1 MLTLSRKN
9 PKLIFIQSVAQQ
21 ERRLSQEISSEA
33 KSSVKNLQQFPKPYY
48 TIADVEDLVE
58 KLKLKMQTI
67 NKTAHTEFSK
77 IGLKGV
83 DNIDLAEVGTDISL
97 VPGEEYEQLKE
108 ENRELTEKLGEVAV
122 LETKI
127 DDLRILL
134 EEKETEIAQLKN
146 QSGITSGK
154 VTSQIEDLN
163 RLQGALDEAQ
173 REAKQAVQDREKME
187 AEFETVGNALMSAR
201 LEIEQLQQV
210 LGDKDQEIE
219 ALAAEKNIEIEN
231 LKSEV
236 QVLTTHSEENIKL
249 KETVNT
255 LQEEIDKIKENHSG
269 ELEELRK
276 NVSSLTQEILDMENE
291 SLQLKEQVKKLEQE
305 NEDLLL
311 DSGET
316 SQEAVAIREKLN
328 EKQQILEQKE
338 DENRELLLRVER
350 GEKEAEQ
357 LSEQLND
364 LKQEYKQ
371 VRQNFEMLTLELTT
385 QKQELSEKSVDIE
398 ELREKLES
406 SQEGAESAIHS
417 QRSLE
422 AKIKDLETDL
432 RGKDERI
439 QGIETDRNELRETLA
454 SLKIEHEKQK
464 SLVTDLKTQLGTKTR
479 ELEENQ
485 KDLELL
491 RQRQE
496 EITQQA
502 DDSRSKQAEI
512 ARERDKYEATIK
524 DLKAQLKEIALEN
537 DRLDKKSKESQV
549 EMKEKDLEIQT
560 LTKANKQLEGK
571 SINLMAAVETLR
583 INLAKNPKYAI
594 LFVLQ
599 DVQQATL
606 KELAKT
612 VAIQNIF
619 ASRLLKELENE
630 GWVTFNETTG
640 SVSLKKALL
649 EID

>member
-1 MLTLSRKN
+1 MSRKN

-33 KSSVKNLQQFPKPYY
+33 KSSIKTLQQFPKPYY

-58 KLKLKMQTI
+58 KLKQKMQNI

-83 DNIDLAEVGTDISL
+83 DNIDLADIDTNVTL
-97 VPGEEYEQLKE
+97 VSNEEFERLKV
-108 ENRELTEKLGEVAV
+108 ENQELTEKLGEVKA
-122 LETKI
+122 LEAKI
-127 DDLRILL
+127 DDLQILL
-134 EEKETEIAQLKN
+134 DEKETEIAQLHD
-146 QSGITSGK
+146 QSGIASGK

-173 REAKQAVQDREKME
+173 RDAKQALQDREKME
-187 AEFETVGNALMSAR
+187 TEFETVGNALMSAR

-210 LGDKDQEIE
+210 LGNKDQEFETLIS
-219 ALAAEKNIEIEN
+219 EKNIQLEN

-236 QVLTTHSEENIKL
+236 QILSSHSEENIKL
-249 KETVNT
+249 KETVIV
-255 LQEEIDKIKENHSG
+255 LQNEIDKLKDEHRVQLEENTRNNSQLAQQVKDM
-269 ELEELRK
+269 ELET
-276 NVSSLTQEILDMENE
+276 N
-291 SLQLKEQVKKLEQE
+291 QLKDQISKLEQE

-328 EKQQILEQKE
+328 EKQQILDQKE
-338 DENRELLLRVER
+338 EENRELMLKVER
-350 GEKEAEQ
+350 REKESEQ
-357 LSEQLND
+357 LSEQLNN

-371 VRQNFEMLTLELTT
+371 VKQNFEMLTLEITT
-385 QKQELSEKSVDIE
+385 QKQELSEKTVEIE
-398 ELREKLES
+398 ELQEKVDN
-406 SQEGAESAIHS
+406 SQDLAETALTS
-417 QRSLE
+417 QRLL
-422 AKIKDLETDL
+422 KTKVKDLETDL
-432 RGKDERI
+432 KGKNERI
-439 QGIETDRNELRETLA
+439 QGIESDRNELRESLA
-454 SLKIEHEKQK
+454 NMKIEHEKQK
-464 SLVTDLKTQLGTKTR
+464 SLITDLKTQLGTKSR
-479 ELEENQ
+479 ELEEGQ

-512 ARERDKYEATIK
+512 ARERDKYEGTIK
-524 DLKAQLKEIALEN
+524 DLQAQLKDTKSEKE
-537 DRLDKKSKESQV
+537 RLDKKSKEIQA
-549 EMKEKDLEIQT
+549 EMTEKDGEIQSLSKT
-560 LTKANKQLEGK
+560 IKQLENK
-571 SINLMAAVETLR
+571 STNLMAAVETLR

-599 DVQQATL
+599 DIQQATL

-612 VAIQNIF
+612 VAIQNVF

-630 GWVTFNETTG
+630 GWITFNETTG
-640 SVSLKKALL
+640 QVTLKKALL

>member
-1 MLTLSRKN
+1 MSRKN

>member
-1 MLTLSRKN
+1 MSRKN

-33 KSSVKNLQQFPKPYY
+33 KSSIKNLQQFPKPYY

-58 KLKLKMQTI
+58 RLKQRMQTI

-83 DNIDLAEVGTDISL
+83 DNIDITDFDTDVTLITN
-97 VPGEEYEQLKE
+97 EEFEQLKE
-108 ENRELTEKLGEVAV
+108 ENRALTEKLGQVNT
-122 LETKI
+122 LEAKI
-127 DDLRILL
+127 DDLQILL
-134 EEKETEIAQLKN
+134 DEKETEIAQLRD
-146 QSGITSGK
+146 QSGIASGK

-163 RLQGALDEAQ
+163 RLQGTLDEAQ
-173 REAKQAVQDREKME
+173 REAKQAIQDREKIE

-210 LGDKDQEIE
+210 LGNKDQEIDN
-219 ALAAEKNIEIEN
+219 LASEKNIQIEN

-236 QVLTTHSEENIKL
+236 QILSSHSEENVKL
-249 KETVNT
+249 KETVNRLQQDIDNLKDKHRVQLEEQKENNKQLT
-255 LQEEIDKIKENHSG
+255 LQIHDLNI
-269 ELEELRK
+269 
-276 NVSSLTQEILDMENE
+276 NVNQLQEKV
-291 SLQLKEQVKKLEQE
+291 SKLEQE

-316 SQEAVAIREKLN
+316 SREAIAIREKLN
-328 EKQQILEQKE
+328 ENQKILEQKE

-357 LSEQLND
+357 FSEQLTN
-364 LKQEYKQ
+364 LKQEHKQ
-371 VRQNFEMLTLELTT
+371 VKQNFEMLTLEITT
-385 QKQELSEKSVDIE
+385 QKQELSEKSTEIE
-398 ELREKLES
+398 ELQEKLERA
-406 SQEGAESAIHS
+406 QEIAETALNT

-422 AKIKDLETDL
+422 SQIKDFETEL

-439 QGIETDRNELRETLA
+439 QGIELDRNELRETLA
-454 SLKIEHEKQK
+454 NLKIEHEKQK
-464 SLVTDLKTQLGTKTR
+464 SLITDLKTQLGTKNR
-479 ELEENQ
+479 ELEESQ

-512 ARERDKYEATIK
+512 ARERDKYEATIR
-524 DLKAQLKEIALEN
+524 DLQTQLKETNAEKN
-537 DRLDKKSKESQV
+537 RLDKKSMEIREDLKLKES
-549 EMKEKDLEIQT
+549 EIST
-560 LTKANKQLEGK
+560 LTKTNKKLEDK
-571 SINLMAAVETLR
+571 SENLLAAVETLR

-599 DVQQATL
+599 DIQKATL

-612 VAIQNIF
+612 VAIQNVF
-619 ASRLLKELENE
+619 ATRLLKELENE
-630 GWVTFNETTG
+630 GWISFNETSGQVT
-640 SVSLKKALL
+640 LKKALL
-649 EID
+649 ELD

>member
-1 MLTLSRKN
+1 MSRKN

-33 KSSVKNLQQFPKPYY
+33 KSSIKSLHQFPKPYY

-58 KLKLKMQTI
+58 KLKLKMQSI

-77 IGLKGV
+77 IGLRGV
-83 DNIDLAEVGTDISL
+83 DNIDLAEVDTDISL
-97 VPGEEYEQLKE
+97 VTSEEFEQLKE
-108 ENRELTEKLGEVAV
+108 ENRELNEKLGEVEA
-122 LETKI
+122 LKAKI
-127 DDLRILL
+127 DDLQILL
-134 EEKETEIAQLKN
+134 DERETEIAQLQD
-146 QSGITSGK
+146 QSGIASGK
-154 VTSQIEDLN
+154 MTSQIEDLN
-163 RLQGALDEAQ
+163 RLQGALDEVQ

-210 LGDKDQEIE
+210 LGNKDREFE
-219 ALAAEKNIEIEN
+219 TLTSEKNIQIEN

-236 QVLTTHSEENIKL
+236 QVLSSHSDENIKL
-249 KETVNT
+249 KENVNT
-255 LQEEIDKIKENHSG
+255 LQKEVDSLKEKHKVELEVQNENINQLTNKIKE
-269 ELEELRK
+269 
-276 NVSSLTQEILDMENE
+276 IE
-291 SLQLKEQVKKLEQE
+291 SESQQLKEQISKLEQE

-316 SQEAVAIREKLN
+316 SQEAVAIREKLD

-357 LSEQLND
+357 LSDQLNN

-371 VRQNFEMLTLELTT
+371 VKQNFEMLTLELTT
-385 QKQELSEKSVDIE
+385 QKQELSEKSAVIE

-406 SQEGAESAIHS
+406 SQEITETAQSA

-422 AKIKDLETDL
+422 TKIKDFEIDL
-432 RGKDERI
+432 KGKDERI

-454 SLKIEHEKQK
+454 NLKIDHEKQK
-464 SLVTDLKTQLGTKTR
+464 SLITDLKTQLGTKTR
-479 ELEENQ
+479 ELEESQ

-512 ARERDKYEATIK
+512 ARERDKYEGTIK
-524 DLKAQLKEIALEN
+524 DLDAQLKDIYTEKS
-537 DRLDKKSKESQV
+537 RLAKKSEEIQA
-549 EMKEKDLEIQT
+549 EMKEKDLEIQA
-560 LTKANKQLEGK
+560 LTKSNEQLENK
-571 SINLMAAVETLR
+571 STNLMAAVETLR

-612 VAIQNIF
+612 VAIQNVF
-619 ASRLLKELENE
+619 ATRLLKELENE
-630 GWVTFNETTG
+630 GWVIFNETTG
-640 SVSLKKALL
+640 QVSLKKALL